1 MNLKELVERLDLKI
15 HAGRKELARPIGGGY
30 ASDLLSDVIAHGRK
44 DDLWVTLQ
52 VHPNIV
58 AVSVLKELA
67 AILLVNGREPSPET
81 IERAEKEGIPI
92 LGSRLSAFE
101 CVGKLYGLGIQGH

>member
-15 HAGRKELARPIGGGY
+15 HTGRKELARSIGGGY

-52 VHPNIV
+52 VHPNIIAV
-58 AVSVLKELA
+58 AVLKELA
-67 AILLVNGREPSPET
+67 AVLLVNGREPTVET
-81 IERAEKEGIPI
+81 IERAEKERIPI
-92 LGSRLSAFE
+92 LGSPLSAFE
-101 CVGKLYGLGIQGH
+101 CTGKLYGLGIKGH